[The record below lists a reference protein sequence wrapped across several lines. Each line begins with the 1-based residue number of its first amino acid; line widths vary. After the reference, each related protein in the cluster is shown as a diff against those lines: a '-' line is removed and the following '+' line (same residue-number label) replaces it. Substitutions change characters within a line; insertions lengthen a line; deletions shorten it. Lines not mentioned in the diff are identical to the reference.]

1 MSDLPTP
8 SRELG
13 QHFLIDHNI
22 VRVIGRLA
30 DVQDEDVVLEIG
42 PGQGVLTDYLAE
54 HAGVVHA
61 VELDR
66 RLAPHLEERFGSAP
80 NVHIHFGDALDL
92 DPAELDPAPTKLVA
106 NLPYNVATPIVVESL
121 ERLPTVTF
129 WCVMVQRE
137 VADRFFAEPGTKAYG
152 AVSVLIQL
160 AAERTGTHPVSREV
174 FRPRP
179 NVDSALVAFRRRET
193 EPPIPWGELK
203 AVVEAAF
210 AHRRK
215 RLPNSLEL
223 AGLADR
229 ARAEA
234 ALGVID
240 HLPTTRAEE
249 LSPPEFV
256 ELAAALR

>member
-1 MSDLPTP
+1 VTELPTP
-8 SRELG
+8 SKELG
-13 QHFLIDHNI
+13 QHFLVDENI
-22 VRVIGRLA
+22 VRVIGRLS
-30 DVQDEDVVLEIG
+30 DLSTGDVVLEIG
-42 PGQGVLTDYLAE
+42 PGQGVLTAFLAE
-54 HAGVVHA
+54 HAGLVHA

-66 RLAPHLEERFGSAP
+66 RLEPHLESRFGEAE
-80 NVHIHFGDALDL
+80 NVRLHFADALDL
-92 DPAELDPAPTKLVA
+92 DPSALDPPPAKLVA

-121 ERLPTVTF
+121 ERLKTVDF

-160 AAERTGTHPVSREV
+160 AAERTGSHPVSREV

-179 NVDSALVAFRRRET
+179 NVDSMLVAFRRRET
-193 EPPIPWGELK
+193 APRVPWPELK
-203 AVVEAAF
+203 RVVEASF

-229 ARAEA
+229 ATAET
-234 ALGVID
+234 ALEAIGK
-240 HLPTTRAEE
+240 PPSTRAEE
-249 LSPPEFV
+249 LTPSEFV
-256 ELAAALR
+256 DLAEALV

>member
-1 MSDLPTP
+1 MSRLPAP
-8 SRELG
+8 SKELG
-13 QHFLIDHNI
+13 QHFLVDENI

-30 DVQDEDVVLEIG
+30 EIEPDDVVLEIG
-42 PGQGVLTDYLAE
+42 PGQGVLTSFLAGQ
-54 HAGVVHA
+54 ARLVHA

-66 RLAPHLEERFGSAP
+66 RLEPHLEKRFGATE
-80 NVHIHFGDALDL
+80 NVRLHFADALKL
-92 DPAELDPAPTKLVA
+92 DPDVLDPPPSKLVA

-121 ERLPTVTF
+121 DGLPSVTF

-137 VADRFFAEPGTKAYG
+137 VADRFFAQPGTKSYG

-160 AAERTGTHPVSREV
+160 AAERTGSHAVSREV

-179 NVDSALVAFRRRET
+179 NVDSALVAFRRRDES
-193 EPPIPWGELK
+193 PSVPWPELK
-203 AVVEAAF
+203 RVVESAF

-229 ARAEA
+229 ERAEG
-234 ALGVID
+234 ALAKLGRP
-240 HLPTTRAEE
+240 PTTRAEE
-249 LSPPEFV
+249 LTPPEFV
-256 ELAAALR
+256 QLAVALR